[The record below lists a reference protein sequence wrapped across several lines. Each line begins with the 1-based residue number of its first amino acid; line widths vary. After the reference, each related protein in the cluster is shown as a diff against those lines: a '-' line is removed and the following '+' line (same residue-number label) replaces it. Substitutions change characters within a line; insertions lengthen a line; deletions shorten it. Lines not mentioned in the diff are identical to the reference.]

1 MYKIRSKSLSSKL
14 QKLLYLV
21 SQNKD
26 VRADPV
32 TAYDKIF
39 THTLPDRSVDHSCL
53 IQALE
58 KVFEESLNAEEVF

>member
-14 QKLLYLV
+14 QKLLHLL
-21 SQNKD
+21 SQNND

-39 THTLPDRSVDHSCL
+39 TQSLPDRSVDHSCL

-58 KVFEESLNAEEVF
+58 KVFEVNSDAEEVF